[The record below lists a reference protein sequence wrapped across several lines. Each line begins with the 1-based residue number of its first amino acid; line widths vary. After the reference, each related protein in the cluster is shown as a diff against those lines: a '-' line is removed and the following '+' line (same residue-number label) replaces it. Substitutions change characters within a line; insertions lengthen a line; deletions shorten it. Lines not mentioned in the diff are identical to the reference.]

1 LRLLLDQNLSF
12 RLIRHLSDLFPDT
25 KHVREL
31 GFGSADDESIWAYA
45 KMHRLVIV
53 SKDGDFHQRSLL
65 YGAPPKII
73 WLRVGNCTTNEI
85 ASLLRNR
92 AVEIDT
98 FIHDVSAALFVIDW

>member
-12 RLIRHLSDLFPDT
+12 RLIQHLSDLFPDA

-45 KMHRLVIV
+45 KMHRLGIV

-65 YGAPPKII
+65 YGAPPNH
-73 WLRVGNCTTNEI
+73 LVARRQ
-85 ASLLRNR
+85 L
-92 AVEIDT
+92 
-98 FIHDVSAALFVIDW
+98 HDERDCITAPE